1 MCYKFLV
8 VFDVTELSAFDC
20 VKIAIERVY
29 SANRLNNS
37 IESSDFLRS
46 TFSMCIENRALELT
60 LKQLVA
66 SSIHSTE
73 RFR

>member
-8 VFDVTELSAFDC
+8 VFDVTEMPAFDC
-20 VKIAIERVY
+20 IKIAIARVY

-37 IESSDFLRS
+37 IESSEFLRS
-46 TFSMCIENRALELT
+46 TFSMCVENRALELT
-60 LKQLVA
+60 LKQLV
-66 SSIHSTE
+66 STSIHFTE